1 MFRLDNQP
9 TIYENG
15 KSKIPLQFVALS
27 RSLSGQKVS
36 YSTFI
41 GPATSGV
48 PCHVHIKMDGLRWD
62 TVSFVYTFFYGY
74 TIWILVADSKIPL

>member
-62 TVSFVYTFFYGY
+62 TVIFAYTFLNVYTTWRLF
-74 TIWILVADSKIPL
+74 A